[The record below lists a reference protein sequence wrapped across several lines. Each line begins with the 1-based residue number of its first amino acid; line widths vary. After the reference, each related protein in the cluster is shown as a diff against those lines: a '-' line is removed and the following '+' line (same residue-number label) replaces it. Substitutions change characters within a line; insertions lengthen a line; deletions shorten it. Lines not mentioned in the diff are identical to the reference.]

1 MKGIPIASHL
11 GIKEF
16 RKHFRR
22 TPLLKLHEIKVRKKQ
37 RMSNK
42 VDDKPQEFEGEI
54 EDPD

>member
-1 MKGIPIASHL
+1 M
-11 GIKEF
+11 
-16 RKHFRR
+16 
-22 TPLLKLHEIKVRKKQ
+22 LKLHEIKVRKKQ